1 LSELDTPEYE
11 ADAATMSTGRRAF
24 VDLLAGR
31 RAILIPIA
39 VAIMLILFPLISGH
53 DAYWILQL
61 SLIAVFGLMV
71 SGVNLSFGYAGEVQ
85 FGQLFMFALGAYLST
100 ALATRETVQLIPL
113 LIASGLAAALIGAVI
128 ALPAVRIGGW
138 SLAMTSFF
146 LVITIPAIAQLLS
159 KYTGGLNGIPV
170 PAPKLFGATVGQN
183 GLFEVAIVMLIIWL
197 TVFRNFV
204 RSRYGVMLRTMRE
217 STVLLSSLGF
227 SPYRTKVMTY
237 ALGALPA
244 GIAGCLYALISQFLV
259 PTSFDLGIAIGIV
272 AASVLGGVE
281 SIYGAVIGAAILQLG
296 PQSSLTFA
304 KYADIAY
311 GAFLIVAAIVFR
323 RGLGG
328 IGNDL
333 ALKLRRRLGDASP
346 ALTSLAALPASDGEA
361 EGGSRALRAAKDQLA
376 IAKHEAT
383 GGALTVSGVSK
394 SFGGVHALRDV
405 TLTAVPGEVTALIG
419 SNGSGK
425 TTMLNAICGYI
436 TPDSGRIEFGDLG
449 MDGRRSHSIARLGVG
464 RTFQT
469 PSMPEGVSV
478 IDVVASARYASDRC
492 TSLEA
497 MLRLPRYFGAR
508 RRDGIAAMDA
518 LELVGCAELATRP
531 ASSLPLGSRRQV
543 EVARAMCGG
552 AKLLLL
558 DEPASGL
565 SEAEVE
571 RLGKVL
577 ETLAASGCTVVLIE
591 HNFGFVT
598 SVATTAHVLHLGELI
613 ASGPAAT
620 IGRDPRVIESYLG
633 SFAPPDDAISVPGE
647 ATTPPQVHR

>member
-1 LSELDTPEYE
+1 MGLLRGGFV
-11 ADAATMSTGRRAF
+11 ALLRGRRA
-24 VDLLAGR
+24 V
-31 RAILIPIA
+31 LIPLAIA
-39 VAIMLILFPLISGH
+39 ALAIAFPWISGH
-53 DAYWILQL
+53 NAYWILQL

-100 ALATRETVQLIPL
+100 AIATRETADLIPL
-113 LIASGLAAALIGAVI
+113 LIASGLAAALVGAAV

-146 LVITIPAIAQLLS
+146 LVITIPEVAQLLS

-170 PAPKLFGATVGQN
+170 PAPTLFGATVGQ
-183 GLFEVAIVMLIIWL
+183 GGMFEVAIVVLILWL
-197 TVFRNFV
+197 TLLRNFV
-204 RSRYGVMLRTMRE
+204 RSRYGVLLRTMRE

-227 SPYRTKVMTY
+227 SPYRTKVLTY

-244 GIAGCLYALISQFLV
+244 GIAGCLYAFISQFLV
-259 PTSFDLGIAIGIV
+259 PTSFDLGTAIGIV
-272 AASVLGGVE
+272 AASVFGGVE
-281 SIYGAVIGAAILQLG
+281 SIYGAIFGAAILQLG
-296 PQSSLTFA
+296 PESSLTFA
-304 KYADIAY
+304 KYADMAF

-328 IGNDL
+328 IGTEL
-333 ALKLRRRLGDASP
+333 VLRLRRRLGDRSP
-346 ALTSLAALPASDGEA
+346 SLTSIATLPARREPEA
-361 EGGSRALRAAKDQLA
+361 DVGGGHRDVLREDRPEGAGIGSHDRGVLR
-376 IAKHEAT
+376 INE
-383 GGALTVSGVSK
+383 VSK
-394 SFGGVHALRDV
+394 SFGGVRALRSA
-405 TLTAVPGEVTALIG
+405 TLDAAPGEVTALIG

-436 TPDSGRIEFGDLG
+436 RPDQGTIEF
-449 MDGRRSHSIARLGVG
+449 DGARLDGLSSHKIARIGVG

-469 PSMPEGVSV
+469 PAMPAGVSV
-478 IDVVASARYASDRC
+478 IDVVASGRYARDPC
-492 TSLEA
+492 TPIEA
-497 MLRLPRYFGAR
+497 MLRMPRYRHAR
-508 RRDGIAAMDA
+508 VRDGVAAMHA
-518 LELVGCAELATRP
+518 LELVGCAQLASRP
-531 ASSLPLGSRRQV
+531 ASSLPLGNRRQI

-552 AKLLLL
+552 ARLLLF

-571 RLGKVL
+571 HLGKVL
-577 ETLAASGCTVVLIE
+577 TRLADSGCTVVLIE

-633 SFAPPDDAISVPGE
+633 SFARPEDKKSRSSSDVPE
-647 ATTPPQVHR
+647 VRA

>member
-1 LSELDTPEYE
+1 
-11 ADAATMSTGRRAF
+11 
-24 VDLLAGR
+24 
-31 RAILIPIA
+31 
-39 VAIMLILFPLISGH
+39 
-53 DAYWILQL
+53 
-61 SLIAVFGLMV
+61 
-71 SGVNLSFGYAGEVQ
+71 
-85 FGQLFMFALGAYLST
+85 MFALGAYLST
-100 ALATRETVQLIPL
+100 VLATRETVQLIPL
-113 LIASGLAAALIGAVI
+113 LIASGLAAALVGAVI

-146 LVITIPAIAQLLS
+146 LVITIPAITQLLP

-170 PAPKLFGATVGQN
+170 PAPKLFAATVGQN
-183 GLFEVAIVMLIIWL
+183 GLFEVAIVMLIVWL
-197 TVFRNFV
+197 TVLRNFV

-217 STVLLSSLGF
+217 STVLLLSLGF
-227 SPYRTKVMTY
+227 SPYRTKVMAY

-244 GIAGCLYALISQFLV
+244 GIAGCLYAMISQFLV
-259 PTSFDLGIAIGIV
+259 PTSFALGTAIGLV

-296 PQSSLTFA
+296 PESSLTFA

-328 IGNDL
+328 IGTDL
-333 ALKLRRRLGDASP
+333 ALKLRRRLGDTSP
-346 ALTSLAALPASDGEA
+346 TLTSVALLPASDREA
-361 EGGSRALRAAKDQLA
+361 EGGPRARRAANDHSA
-376 IAKHEAT
+376 NAKHEVT
-383 GGALTVSGVSK
+383 GSALTVSGVSK
-394 SFGGVHALRDV
+394 AFGGVHALRD
-405 TLTAVPGEVTALIG
+405 LTFTASPGEVTALIG

-436 TPDSGRIEFGDLG
+436 KPDSGQIQFGDLG
-449 MDGRRSHSIARLGVG
+449 LNGRRPHLIARLGVG

-469 PSMPEGVSV
+469 PSMPAGVPV
-478 IDVVASARYASDRC
+478 IDVVASARYASDGY

-518 LELVGCAELATRP
+518 LELVGCAELAARP
-531 ASSLPLGSRRQV
+531 ANSLPLGNRRQV

-565 SEAEVE
+565 SEGEVE
-571 RLGKVL
+571 RLGTVL
-577 ETLAASGCTVVLIE
+577 VKLAGSGCTVVLIE

-598 SVATTAHVLHLGELI
+598 SVASTAHVLHLGELI

-633 SFAPPDDAISVPGE
+633 SFAPSGNATPASVVAPTAPE
-647 ATTPPQVHR
+647 VHQ